1 MFLGVPF
8 PLKPCLRNITSLSGK
23 EREGGAVDTIYC
35 TCTVQVLKLQME

>member
-8 PLKPCLRNITSLSGK
+8 PFQPCLRNITSLLGK

-35 TCTVQVLKLQME
+35 TCTVELLKPQME